1 MKIKLLC
8 VAILLCAVI
17 GTSALMP
24 VVAQPKADEKQT
36 VVEEVEV
43 DAVKTARFIN
53 MLNHNYVY
61 GIDFLT
67 VDDMLSESIVGLLDA
82 RDSEN
87 PDFIKESYIK
97 DFMYSMYGVEIVDM
111 SNFQSDMPKLEGY
124 VYIMPRGFSEYS
136 HSLVSARENEDGTY
150 TVTTD
155 VAVSAHDGIGRICKA
170 VTLFVENTD
179 SQYGYNIVSS
189 ELIEN
194 GSEV

>member
-97 DFMYSMYGVEIVDM
+97 DFMYSMYGP
-111 SNFQSDMPKLEGY
+111 SALK
-124 VYIMPRGFSEYS
+124 PRGERFSFWS
-136 HSLVSARENEDGTY
+136 WSSDRVGWSPPMILSKSPPPSSISSR
-150 TVTTD
+150 
-155 VAVSAHDGIGRICKA
+155 RIFS
-170 VTLFVENTD
+170 T
-179 SQYGYNIVSS
+179 
-189 ELIEN
+189 
-194 GSEV
+194 